1 MPVVEPQWLDILEQ
15 IRTLPERSVVYVLGG
30 SDRGKTT
37 LSRYLVQELAAEYP
51 TAFIDCDMGQS
62 VIGPPTTLGMR
73 LYPDGREY
81 LRFVG
86 STSPSGHLLQTL
98 AAEKRLLEKALELKA
113 RKVVIDSS
121 GFVLGAVPEEFQF
134 QTIDLLQPDHL
145 VAIQR
150 GEELEDLLDNFRRQ
164 ERMRIYR
171 LSPSFAVVERS
182 REERRAYREKIFT
195 DYFRG
200 ARSLE
205 VPLKSLGIHGKVP
218 DPALPGHWRDLLLGL
233 NNGENML

>member
-1 MPVVEPQWLDILEQ
+1 
-15 IRTLPERSVVYVLGG
+15 
-30 SDRGKTT
+30 
-37 LSRYLVQELAAEYP
+37 
-51 TAFIDCDMGQS
+51 
-62 VIGPPTTLGMR
+62 
-73 LYPDGREY
+73 GREY

-113 RKVVIDSS
+113 KKVVIDSS

-164 ERMRIYR
+164 ERMRICR

-195 DYFRG
+195 DYFG
-200 ARSLE
+200 DARSIE

-233 NNGENML
+233 NNGENMLLSLAILEDYNPFARTIRVFSPPVEREDIATIEFGSYHLRRESIACGREEEST